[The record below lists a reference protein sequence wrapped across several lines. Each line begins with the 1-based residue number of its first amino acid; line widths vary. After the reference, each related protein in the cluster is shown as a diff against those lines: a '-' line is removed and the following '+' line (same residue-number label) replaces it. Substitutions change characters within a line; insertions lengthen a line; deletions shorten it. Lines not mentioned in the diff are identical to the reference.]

1 MRILIQI
8 QDPHWKK
15 MDPDSDPDPGYFF
28 TIYWI
33 FLTKQIFQICRLNLY
48 AKTWWTIAKSGS
60 FYNLFFSIVHV
71 WVLRVNFF
79 FAVFGW
85 FLPLGSG
92 SVDPHIFA
100 DPDPEPGSQN
110 LADPTDPD
118 PNHCTPVPFTPINLN
133 NNEGYI
139 VTTACLTLIIY
150 FTVADA

>member
-1 MRILIQI
+1 MNHSEIR
-8 QDPHWKK
+8 K
-15 MDPDSDPDPGYFF
+15 FF
-28 TIYWI
+28 NSYI
-33 FLTKQIFQICRLNLY
+33 
-48 AKTWWTIAKSGS
+48 
-60 FYNLFFSIVHV
+60 
-71 WVLRVNFF
+71 WVL
-79 FAVFGW
+79 
-85 FLPLGSG
+85 
-92 SVDPHIFA
+92 DPHIFA